1 MTETE
6 SGEVKQ
12 AIRELKEILKEALRI
27 LRGESHE

>member
-1 MTETE
+1 MTKNEDLQT
-6 SGEVKQ
+6 